1 MRAQS
6 FAVAS
11 FAVAALVLCLGA
23 GVAAT
28 PLHAEDTNLL
38 ALGDGTLPVVEP
50 PSFGSWPAVHLI
62 DDARRSGW
70 ACRDGEIADNVFVF
84 EMAAPATINA
94 FEFDT
99 AAIDGNGRGAK
110 EVTVE
115 VSASSKEDGFRP
127 VLQAS
132 LADRADKQRFT
143 AQARVEGRFVRLTLV
158 DNHGDPK
165 WTELMG
171 FRGYGNRTQSA
182 PAPDISGTYDTNYNK
197 FHLRQQGTALGGCY
211 EFKEGLFDGTVE
223 GRVMKLVWTESN
235 GRGPAVFVFAP
246 DGKSFRGYWWRDTDK
261 DKAPTGD
268 WNGTRSSSAVG
279 SCPHWTGSVSG
290 ELHKGLAASGR
301 VRLYGILF
309 DTDSARIRS
318 ESLATLDEVT
328 RMLTTESGW
337 QILIEG
343 HTDSSGAAGH
353 NQTLSE
359 QRAAS
364 VREYLVGKGI
374 AATRLS
380 TAGFG
385 ASKPVADNATE
396 LGRSQNRRVELV
408 RR

>member
-1 MRAQS
+1 MRGHLFS
-6 FAVAS
+6 
-11 FAVAALVLCLGA
+11 VAALVL
-23 GVAAT
+23 VAAAGRGPT
-28 PLHAEDTNLL
+28 PLLAEEINVL

-50 PSFGSWPAVHLI
+50 PSYGSWPAVQVL
-62 DDARRSGW
+62 DDARNSGW
-70 ACRDGEIADNVFVF
+70 ACPDGKIADNVFVF
-84 EMAAPATINA
+84 EMAAPATISA

-99 AAIDGNGRGAK
+99 AAIDGDGRGARD
-110 EVTVE
+110 VTVE
-115 VSASSKEDGFRP
+115 ISPSGKDGGFQS
-127 VLQAS
+127 VLKAR
-132 LADRADKQRFT
+132 LADRADHQRFA
-143 AQARVEGRFVRLTLV
+143 AQSRVEGRFVRLTIV

-171 FRGYGNRTQSA
+171 FRGYGSRATGA
-182 PAPDISGTYDTNYNK
+182 AAPDISGTYDTNYNK

-211 EFKEGLFDGTVE
+211 EYHEGLFDGTVE
-223 GRVMKLVWTESN
+223 GRVMKLVWTEGSS
-235 GRGPAVFVFAP
+235 RGPAVFVFAP
-246 DGKSFRGYWWRDTDK
+246 DGRSFRGYWWHGTDK
-261 DKAPTGD
+261 DAPPSGA
-268 WNGTRSSSAVG
+268 WSGTRSSSEVG
-279 SCPHWTGSVSG
+279 SCPHWSGSVAG
-290 ELHKGLAASGR
+290 ELRKGLAASGR
-301 VRLYGILF
+301 ARLYGILF
-309 DTDSARIRS
+309 DTDSARIRP

-328 RMLTTESGW
+328 KMLAAEAGW

-343 HTDSSGAAGH
+343 HTDASGAAAH

-396 LGRSQNRRVELV
+396 LGRAQNRRVELV